1 MLDGILYILK
11 EITVKNVI
19 IGKQFETSENYEEFL
34 KIIKEKKIQVRV
46 VEEGSKILVEKDL
59 FFDVLWPNSNQ
70 IVSDNSMNNNALVCK
85 LTYKDFTMLFTG
97 DIELEAEK
105 VLVSKYKD
113 TKTLKATI
121 LKVGHHGSKTSS
133 TPDFLNLIK
142 PKIAFIGVG
151 KNNTFGHPNEEVL
164 QRLKNLRSED
174 ISNR

>member
-1 MLDGILYILK
+1 M
-11 EITVKNVI
+11 
-19 IGKQFETSENYEEFL
+19 
-34 KIIKEKKIQVRV
+34 
-46 VEEGSKILVEKDL
+46 EKDL
-59 FFDVLWPNSNQ
+59 FFDVLWPNSNK

-113 TKTLKATI
+113 TKTLKASI

-174 ISNR
+174 ISN

>member
-59 FFDVLWPNSNQ
+59 FFDVLWPNSNK

-113 TKTLKATI
+113 TKTLKASI

-174 ISNR
+174 ISN